1 MRSHSQI
8 NLLQSCNCIYGFC
21 TILFEG
27 LSVIYF
33 WFLFNHISLIYSYFS
48 PIVHVSDG
56 KGGHDSSS
64 LTISVTNANDAPQF
78 LGAPYTA
85 AIDEG
90 LSSGFTLLTASAIDD
105 DSGDTLQY
113 SLLGTN
119 NADFAIS
126 SSTGLIST
134 AKSLDYETVTSYALT
149 VSVQDGKTTVTTSLT
164 ITVNNKNDAPVFK
177 NAPYLKAVDEN
188 DAGAPVYTVSA
199 TDQDT
204 ADSLR
209 YFLSGSGSADFVLH
223 SSTGVITLS
232 RALNYE
238 LTPSYSL
245 SILVLDSNGES
256 STTNLEVT
264 VNDLNES
271 PRFVATP
278 YSASIDENL
287 QTGFHVVQV
296 TATDEDSGDS
306 LTYFLSGEDSSHFE
320 INSLTGLVTTT
331 QPLDRETVRS
341 YALFVNVTDGTTSVR
356 EPLSITV
363 LDKNDA
369 PSFTAGSYAVSVV
382 ENDAT
387 AVVYTANATDQDS
400 GDSLTFTL
408 TGSGSVDFS
417 LNPITG
423 VVTLTRALDFE
434 ATPVYYLTVTASD
447 SNGGVATS
455 SLNVTVVNQ
464 DDLPQFL
471 GTPYSVNI
479 DENLPAGTTVVTV
492 QASDEDASDA
502 LSYSLSG
509 VNRNHFRISLSTG
522 VITTAQELNRE
533 NISSYTLNVSVSD
546 GNVTVVER
554 ITITVDNANDA
565 PMFSNT
571 PYTVSVDENVNGGNL
586 FTVSASDEDG
596 DAISFTLYGVGSE
609 LFSVHSSSGVVSL
622 VEVLDFESV
631 SGYTLTVR
639 ASDSYGGVAVTSLYV
654 NVVNQNDG
662 PAFVGTPYSAS
673 VNENVAIGSTV
684 ISLTATD
691 QDGHFL
697 TFSLTGSNDFTIGT
711 SNGIITT
718 NQVYIFYHK
727 NFSR

>member
-1 MRSHSQI
+1 M
-8 NLLQSCNCIYGFC
+8 
-21 TILFEG
+21 
-27 LSVIYF
+27 
-33 WFLFNHISLIYSYFS
+33 
-48 PIVHVSDG
+48 
-56 KGGHDSSS
+56 
-64 LTISVTNANDAPQF
+64 
-78 LGAPYTA
+78 
-85 AIDEG
+85 
-90 LSSGFTLLTASAIDD
+90 
-105 DSGDTLQY
+105 
-113 SLLGTN
+113 
-119 NADFAIS
+119 
-126 SSTGLIST
+126 
-134 AKSLDYETVTSYALT
+134 
-149 VSVQDGKTTVTTSLT
+149 
-164 ITVNNKNDAPVFK
+164 
-177 NAPYLKAVDEN
+177 
-188 DAGAPVYTVSA
+188 
-199 TDQDT
+199 
-204 ADSLR
+204 
-209 YFLSGSGSADFVLH
+209 
-223 SSTGVITLS
+223 
-232 RALNYE
+232 
-238 LTPSYSL
+238 
-245 SILVLDSNGES
+245 
-256 STTNLEVT
+256 T

-278 YSASIDENL
+278 YSVSIDENL

-331 QPLDRETVRS
+331 QPLDRETLHS
-341 YALFVNVTDGTTSVR
+341 YALFINVTDGTTSVT

-423 VVTLTRALDFE
+423 VVTLTHALDFE

-447 SNGGVATS
+447 SNGGVATT

-464 DDLPQFL
+464 DDLPQFE

-509 VNRNHFRISLSTG
+509 ANSNHFRISLSTG

-533 NISSYTLNVSVSD
+533 NISSYILNVSVSD

-571 PYTVSVDENVNGGNL
+571 PFTVSVDENVNSGNL
-586 FTVSASDEDG
+586 FTVNASDEDG

-609 LFSVHSSSGVVSL
+609 LFSVHSSSGVVSS

-691 QDGHFL
+691 QDGDFL

-718 NQVYIFYHK
+718 SQVCIFYHK
-727 NFSR
+727 NYSR

>member
-1 MRSHSQI
+1 MF
-8 NLLQSCNCIYGFC
+8 G
-21 TILFEG
+21 G

-33 WFLFNHISLIYSYFS
+33 WFLFNHISLICSYFS

-56 KGGHDSSS
+56 KGGRDSSS
-64 LTISVTNANDAPQF
+64 LTISVTDANDAPQF
-78 LGAPYTA
+78 FGAPYTA

-177 NAPYLKAVDEN
+177 NAPYLKGVDEN

-256 STTNLEVT
+256 STTNLQVT

-278 YSASIDENL
+278 YSVSIDENL

-331 QPLDRETVRS
+331 QPLDRETLHS
-341 YALFVNVTDGTTSVR
+341 YALFINVTDGTTSVT

-423 VVTLTRALDFE
+423 VVTLTHALDFE

-447 SNGGVATS
+447 SNGGAATT

-464 DDLPQFL
+464 DDLPQFV
-471 GTPYSVNI
+471 GTPYSVNV

-492 QASDEDASDA
+492 QASDEDALDA

-509 VNRNHFRISLSTG
+509 ANSNHFRVSLSTG

-533 NISSYTLNVSVSD
+533 NISSYILNVSVTD

-571 PYTVSVDENVNGGNL
+571 PYTVSVDENVNSGNL
-586 FTVSASDEDG
+586 FTVNASDEDG
-596 DAISFTLYGVGSE
+596 DAISFTLYGVRSE
-609 LFSVHSSSGVVSL
+609 LFSVHSSSGVVSS

-662 PAFVGTPYSAS
+662 PPLWERLIVRA
-673 VNENVAIGSTV
+673 
-684 ISLTATD
+684 
-691 QDGHFL
+691 
-697 TFSLTGSNDFTIGT
+697 
-711 SNGIITT
+711 
-718 NQVYIFYHK
+718 
-727 NFSR
+727 

>member
-1 MRSHSQI
+1 MF
-8 NLLQSCNCIYGFC
+8 G
-21 TILFEG
+21 G

-33 WFLFNHISLIYSYFS
+33 WFLFNHISLICSYFS

-56 KGGHDSSS
+56 KGGRDSSS

-90 LSSGFTLLTASAIDD
+90 LSSGFNLLTASAIDD

-204 ADSLR
+204 ADSLQ

-256 STTNLEVT
+256 STTNLQVT

-278 YSASIDENL
+278 YSVSIDENL

-341 YALFVNVTDGTTSVR
+341 YALFINVTDGTTSVT

-369 PSFTAGSYAVSVV
+369 PSFTTGSYAVSVV

-423 VVTLTRALDFE
+423 VVTLTGALDFE
-434 ATPVYYLTVTASD
+434 ATPV
-447 SNGGVATS
+447 
-455 SLNVTVVNQ
+455 
-464 DDLPQFL
+464 
-471 GTPYSVNI
+471 
-479 DENLPAGTTVVTV
+479 
-492 QASDEDASDA
+492 
-502 LSYSLSG
+502 
-509 VNRNHFRISLSTG
+509 
-522 VITTAQELNRE
+522 
-533 NISSYTLNVSVSD
+533 
-546 GNVTVVER
+546 
-554 ITITVDNANDA
+554 
-565 PMFSNT
+565 
-571 PYTVSVDENVNGGNL
+571 
-586 FTVSASDEDG
+586 
-596 DAISFTLYGVGSE
+596 
-609 LFSVHSSSGVVSL
+609 
-622 VEVLDFESV
+622 
-631 SGYTLTVR
+631 
-639 ASDSYGGVAVTSLYV
+639 
-654 NVVNQNDG
+654 
-662 PAFVGTPYSAS
+662 
-673 VNENVAIGSTV
+673 
-684 ISLTATD
+684 
-691 QDGHFL
+691 
-697 TFSLTGSNDFTIGT
+697 
-711 SNGIITT
+711 
-718 NQVYIFYHK
+718 
-727 NFSR
+727 